1 MFRRENIIIFIVNAA
16 IFIALEIAAL
26 AMLRNNGQLQNL
38 WISKG
43 IHGFMSGVWG
53 CTEDIRHYFSLK
65 KENEALAGMV
75 FRQAQALRL
84 YREQTG
90 RDIPSDTTFDTVG
103 NFRYIPASVSKT
115 TRNSQ
120 HNYIIIDK
128 LGLVDNMFSMILPGL
143 GGVFGVFMLRQFMRG
158 PVGALSWDG
167 IHSNGA
173 VLREIPLHIRLN
185 EGDTVYTSGFSS
197 LFPPDIPLG
206 TTGEYVVEN
215 GATYEVKIR
224 LFEDFSSV
232 RYVTVVS
239 NTDREEI
246 TELENR

>member
-1 MFRRENIIIFIVNAA
+1 MEGITGVVGIVDAVS
-16 IFIALEIAAL
+16 
-26 AMLRNNGQLQNL
+26 RNY
-38 WISKG
+38 S
-43 IHGFMSGVWG
+43 
-53 CTEDIRHYFSLK
+53 Y
-65 KENEALAGMV
+65 
-75 FRQAQALRL
+75 
-84 YREQTG
+84 G
-90 RDIPSDTTFDTVG
+90 RSF
-103 NFRYIPASVSKT
+103 
-115 TRNSQ
+115 RNSDMV
-120 HNYIIIDK
+120 ISARI
-128 LGLVDNMFSMILPGL
+128 GLTGT
-143 GGVFGVFMLRQFMRG
+143 
-158 PVGALSWDG
+158 VGALSWDG